1 MIVHLDSKFLFAG
14 SSNFMSFNFILRFG
28 QSILKI
34 WRWSLKKQNR
44 REFITCMLMQYCS
57 VNHKWR
63 RTAWES
69 LCVEFIRLGLSLG
82 RQETQRIALYGSQV
96 ILQRQVFSRVLA
108 LTVLLGRVNL
118 SSSVDSRCF
127 SKFSALAAE
136 QRSLQKKKIRRL
148 INESKEL

>member
-1 MIVHLDSKFLFAG
+1 LLDPAILFYVFQLHPAIRTDYSKD
-14 SSNFMSFNFILRFG
+14 
-28 QSILKI
+28 LKM
-34 WRWSLKKQNR
+34 KPKEQNR
-44 REFITCMLMQYCS
+44 RELMMCMLMQYYS

-108 LTVLLGRVNL
+108 LTVILGRVNP

-136 QRSLQKKKIRRL
+136 QRSLRK
-148 INESKEL
+148 